1 VDLLIT
7 ERLIMFRVIIENKFR
22 ENPINLS
29 RAVKL
34 LYNQDFT
41 GSIRLENMLW
51 WKKYFLKVIHL
62 PILYPKRGYIQIVKV
77 YRDKRPSI
85 RVVTIPATTSSDKRE
100 LLVLNKIYGGD
111 NG

>member
-1 VDLLIT
+1 MQR
-7 ERLIMFRVIIENKFR
+7 RLKVFRVILENKFR

-41 GSIRLENMLW
+41 GSIRKENIMW

-62 PILYPKRGYIQIVKV
+62 PILYPKKGYIQIVKI
-77 YRDKRPSI
+77 YRDKKPSI
-85 RVVTIPATTSSDKRE
+85 RVVTIPSSSDKRE
-100 LLVLNKIYGGD
+100 LLVLNKIYGGN

>member
-1 VDLLIT
+1 
-7 ERLIMFRVIIENKFR
+7 MFRVILENKFR

-41 GSIRLENMLW
+41 GSIRLENILW

-62 PILYPKRGYIQIVKV
+62 RVLYPKTGYIQIVKI
-77 YRDKRPSI
+77 YRDKKPSI
-85 RVVTIPATTSSDKRE
+85 RVVTIPSSLDKRE
-100 LLVLNKIYGGD
+100 LLVLNKIYGGN

>member
-1 VDLLIT
+1 
-7 ERLIMFRVIIENKFR
+7 MFRVILEGKFR

-41 GSIRLENMLW
+41 GSIRLENILW

-62 PILYPKRGYIQIVKV
+62 VKI
-77 YRDKRPSI
+77 YRDKKPSI
-85 RVVTIPATTSSDKRE
+85 RVVTIPSGSDKRE
-100 LLVLNKIYGGD
+100 LLVLNKIYGGN

>member
-1 VDLLIT
+1 
-7 ERLIMFRVIIENKFR
+7 MFRVILENKFR

-41 GSIRLENMLW
+41 GSIRLENILW

-62 PILYPKRGYIQIVKV
+62 RVLYPKTGYIQIVKI
-77 YRDKRPSI
+77 YRDYWSDINLSI
-85 RVVTIPATTSSDKRE
+85 DYWNAFEALFTTPCRKA
-100 LLVLNKIYGGD
+100 K
-111 NG
+111 

>member
-1 VDLLIT
+1 
-7 ERLIMFRVIIENKFR
+7 MFRVILEGKFR

-41 GSIRLENMLW
+41 GSIRLENILW

-62 PILYPKRGYIQIVKV
+62 RVLYPKTGYIQIVKI
-77 YRDKRPSI
+77 YRDNKPSI
-85 RVVTIPATTSSDKRE
+85 RVVPFQPTPANRHRLFSRKTLEGIQQK
-100 LLVLNKIYGGD
+100 N
-111 NG
+111 